1 MDSFHRSAACG
12 NRQGRIHACLNH
24 IRVAA
29 YVTIVTISWLVRW
42 ACRAGT
48 RDVGPAL
55 AALVGSVKNI
65 FFLTVHYFNSF
76 FLITQQAG
84 QQPCWVACLLVCSL
98 VSRVQN

>member
-1 MDSFHRSAACG
+1 MSFMGRSLWH
-12 NRQGRIHACLNH
+12 RQGRSLIH

-29 YVTIVTISWLVRW
+29 YVTIVIISWMVRW

-48 RDVGPAL
+48 RDFGPAL

-65 FFLTVHYFNSF
+65 FSSLYTISNAFV
-76 FLITQQAG
+76 LITQQAG